1 MNTKYIFFIILATT
15 ISTSAMANK
24 SVVVK
29 HFKDLKKVS
38 LKCHVQLNDGKSDV
52 ITHYN
57 LPIKD
62 RSLFESQ
69 LLNKNISPNNKD
81 KIIYKVTE
89 CVELGE
95 TFSDSEVEKAY
106 NSTKINR

>member
-1 MNTKYIFFIILATT
+1 MNIKSIFFMILTAA
-15 ISTSAMANK
+15 ISTSAAANK

-38 LKCHVQLNDGKSDV
+38 LKCHVQLNNGKSDV

-62 RSLFESQ
+62 KSLFESQ
-69 LLNKNISPNNKD
+69 LLNKNISPNNKA

-95 TFSDSEVEKAY
+95 TFSDSKVEKAY
-106 NSTKINR
+106 NEAQINR